1 MGNRVSAPGACLFPD
16 PAFWKTPARRQFWS
30 VDQLK
35 VRAIVLSL
43 FSGLAR

>member
-16 PAFWKTPARRQFWS
+16 PAFRETPAHRQLWG
-30 VDQLK
+30 VNQLK
-35 VRAIVLSL
+35 VRAIVLRL